1 MSLWWSIK
9 LWGSWDISFQ
19 ASKTSCFDNFL
30 IIFDHSF
37 MKLSIIEVIVFCY
50 LCVGSFGNI
59 FYCSIVFLLLV
70 YNFYNCGFG
79 NNFINSFRK
88 VFFLRLDFRW
98 LWGYFV
104 VVLIFFDNFYWHLYR
119 SVVWKYVR
127 WLDLGSQLDFCNIV
141 FIWGSKRFHYSLS
154 VQYELFLIFSFNFFF
169 CFVLHVQC
177 FVNINNGGY

>member
-1 MSLWWSIK
+1 MIIV
-9 LWGSWDISFQ
+9 SW
-19 ASKTSCFDNFL
+19 TFL
-30 IIFDHSF
+30 SSRLLYF
-37 MKLSIIEVIVFCY
+37 VI
-50 LCVGSFGNI
+50 CVLGRLVATRNI

-104 VVLIFFDNFYWHLYR
+104 VVLIFFDNFYWHLYQ